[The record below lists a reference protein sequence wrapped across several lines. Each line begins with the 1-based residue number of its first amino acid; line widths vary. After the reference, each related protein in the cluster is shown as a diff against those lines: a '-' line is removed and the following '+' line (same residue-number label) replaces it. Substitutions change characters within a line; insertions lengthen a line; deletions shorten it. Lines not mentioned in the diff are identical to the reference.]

1 MIVSQY
7 QLKYVGYMTQSHV
20 YACISR
26 IIVIYTLTLLHRYD
40 IIIMTKG
47 GIKDE

>member
-1 MIVSQY
+1 MIMSQC

-20 YACISR
+20 YTYISR
-26 IIVIYTLTLLHRYD
+26 IIVIYTLTFLHRYD